1 MRARRI
7 LVLPSLIL
15 LAGCAITPKAIDVPV
30 YIRDGAVRIL
40 LGAPQRETMVVLA
53 DIDHVRFDLAIS
65 KGVVPSQTLTAA
77 QLTNGGASA
86 SVTFTNL
93 YPGAA
98 TVSITAFNNLNRSLG
113 TKSATTSIVPGEV
126 TTVPITLRLVT
137 KNQKG
142 AVSF

>member
-1 MRARRI
+1 MRARKK
-7 LVLPSLIL
+7 LLLPSLIL
-15 LAGCAITPKAIDVPV
+15 LAGCATTPKAIDVPV

-40 LGAPQRETMVVLA
+40 LGAPQRETMAVLA

-65 KGVVPSQTLTAA
+65 KGVVPSKTLTAA

-98 TVSITAFNNLNRSLG
+98 TVSITAFNSANNSLG
-113 TKSATTSIVPGEV
+113 AKSATTSIVPGVV
-126 TTVPITLRLVT
+126 TTVPMTLQL
-137 KNQKG
+137 N
-142 AVSF
+142 